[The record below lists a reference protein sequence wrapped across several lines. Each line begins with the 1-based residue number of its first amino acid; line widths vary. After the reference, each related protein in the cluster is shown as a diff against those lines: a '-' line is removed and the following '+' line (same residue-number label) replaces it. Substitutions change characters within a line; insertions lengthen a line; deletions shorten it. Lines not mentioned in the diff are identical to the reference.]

1 MTVWH
6 VVLYAVAALLALRS
20 FIQLA
25 EQQTAGGAIRP
36 VSRAVGRSR
45 KAA

>member
-6 VVLYAVAALLALRS
+6 VVLYAMATLVALRS

-25 EQQTAGGAIRP
+25 ER
-36 VSRAVGRSR
+36 RASNPPKRTPSVGSMR
-45 KAA
+45 KAV